1 MQLPPEMLEV
11 RVQFEEAARATD
23 PTKKCLALQK
33 ALDTME
39 FYEEDHPGMEAS
51 ERKALTNLRQS
62 HTRLLLG
69 QLVTMPNM
77 EIEIWFEY
85 IMLFM
90 LRLKNDVE
98 LALHEHPELRK
109 NYDEFKEIYKKE
121 LTEAAKKLQSK
132 QP

>member
-1 MQLPPEMLEV
+1 MELPPEMFEV
-11 RVQFEEAARATD
+11 RAQFEEATRATD
-23 PTKKCLALQK
+23 PAKKCLALQK

-39 FYEEDHPGMEAS
+39 LYEEDHPSMEAS
-51 ERKALTNLRQS
+51 ERRVLTNLRQS
-62 HTRLLLG
+62 HTRVLID

-77 EIEIWFEY
+77 EIEVWFEY
-85 IMLFM
+85 IMLFI

-98 LALHEHPELRK
+98 LALQEHPELRK

-121 LTEAAKKLQSK
+121 LTEAAKNPQSK